1 MLNRFAA
8 ERVLLGGV
16 LALAV
21 AVVSCGGGD
30 STAPAAPK
38 RVASIVVPQSLDSI
52 EIGSTVSITPQFLAR
67 DGSPVTG
74 ANVTWTS
81 EDPTIATVTSTGA
94 VTGKQLGSTGI
105 VVAADSASQRIEVVV
120 RPIAVTTITVP
131 AASVRVTEK
140 DSITLSPPTLTDR
153 SGATVTRPITYTTDN
168 PNVAGVTGNGVL
180 HGYGPG
186 TATITLAVDSARATI
201 AVTVLAI
208 PAATL
213 QVTPSIADLG
223 VGNVLHTQ
231 TTASATDGTRL
242 SPRQYTYS
250 VSDPSIATVNSS
262 GMLTGLSAGKTT
274 LTISTL
280 GTTKTMPVSVA
291 KLQTNGFK
299 IDLRFVG
306 NVSTTLQTA
315 AQAAA
320 ARWEQVISAPLQSYR
335 VDVNQNDCGQGIPA
349 VHESVQNMIIYIAS
363 DSIDGPSNTA
373 GEGGPCVLRDP
384 PVAMLTALG
393 SLTIDSA
400 DVGYLAQSGSLVD
413 LLTHEMGHILGIG
426 TLWGPLCT
434 VDNSSGQQCFP
445 NTASGIGGSNPRFLG
460 ADARAAAMELGFSTD
475 SSVGVPIENTG
486 GVGTKDGH
494 WRATVFGHE
503 LMTGTL
509 HNGGNPMSLVTIE
522 ALADFGYTVVP
533 EAADDFSALNANNP
547 SAFPSASAN
556 VLPPPASLHV
566 TDRVLYPRFFTS
578 RNGKLT
584 PIAPP
589 RGATQRAK

>member
-16 LALAV
+16 LALVV
-21 AVVSCGGGD
+21 AVVSCGGD

-81 EDPTIATVTSTGA
+81 EDPTIATVTSAGA

-105 VVAADSASQRIEVVV
+105 VVAADSASQRIVVVV
-120 RPIAVTTITVP
+120 RPIAVTKITVP
-131 AASVRVTEK
+131 TASVQVTEK

-153 SGATVTRPITYTTDN
+153 SGATVTRQITYTTDN
-168 PNVAGVTGNGVL
+168 PNVAGVTGTGVL

-223 VGNVLHTQ
+223 VGRVVHTQ

-280 GTTKTMPVSVA
+280 GATKTMPVSVA

-434 VDNSSGQQCFP
+434 VDNTSGQQCFP
-445 NTASGIGGSNPRFLG
+445 NTASGIGGSDPRFLG
-460 ADARAAAMELGFSTD
+460 ANARVAATELAFSTD
-475 SSVGVPIENTG
+475 SSLGVPIENTG

-494 WRATVFGHE
+494 WRAAVFGHE

-556 VLPPPASLHV
+556 VLPPPAPLHV

-584 PIAPP
+584 PIVPA

>member
-1 MLNRFAA
+1 MLNRSAP

-16 LALAV
+16 LALVV
-21 AVVSCGGGD
+21 AVVSCGGD

-52 EIGSTVSITPQFLAR
+52 EIGSSVTITPQFLAR
-67 DGSPVTG
+67 DGSAVSG
-74 ANVTWTS
+74 ANVTWKS
-81 EDPTIATVTSTGA
+81 EDPTIASVTSAGV
-94 VTGKQLGSTGI
+94 VTGDQLGSTGI
-105 VVAADSASQRIEVVV
+105 VVAADSASQRIVVVV
-120 RPIAVTTITVP
+120 RPVAVTKITVA
-131 AASVRVTEK
+131 AASVQVTEK
-140 DSITLSPPTLTDR
+140 DSITLSPPTLVDR
-153 SGATVTRPITYTTDN
+153 SGATVTRAITYTTDN

-208 PAATL
+208 PASTL
-213 QVTPSIADLG
+213 HVIPSVADLG
-223 VGNVLHTQ
+223 VGKVLHTQ
-231 TTASATDGTRL
+231 TTASASDGTRL

-250 VSDPSIATVNSS
+250 VADPSIATVNSS
-262 GMLTGLSAGKTT
+262 GMLTGLRAGQTT
-274 LTISTL
+274 LTISTV
-280 GTTKTMPVSVA
+280 GATKTMPVSVA

-299 IDLRFVG
+299 IDLRFIG

-315 AQAAA
+315 AQQAA

-335 VDVNQNDCGQGIPA
+335 VDVNQNDCGQGVPA
-349 VHESVQNMIIYIAS
+349 VHESVQNLIIYIAS

-384 PVAMLTALG
+384 PVPMTSVLG
-393 SLTIDSA
+393 ALTIDSA
-400 DVGYLAQSGSLVD
+400 DVAYLAQSGSLVD

-434 VDNSSGQQCFP
+434 VDNTSGQQCFP
-445 NTASGIGGSNPRFLG
+445 NSASGIGGTDPRFIG
-460 ADARAAAMELGFSTD
+460 PNARAAAAELGFTTD

-486 GVGTKDGH
+486 GPGTRDGH

-533 EAADDFSALNANNP
+533 EAADDISALNANNP

-556 VLPPPASLHV
+556 VLPPPAALRI
-566 TDRVLYPRFFTS
+566 TDRVLYPRFTTS

-584 PIAPP
+584 PIAP
-589 RGATQRAK
+589 RGATPLAQ